1 MQFPIIPAPRF
12 RSIRTSA
19 VAVALALVA
28 AAGGARAQGVPNRD
42 DALEVRK
49 QFVSDLDTLQKK
61 FLALAEAI
69 PAEKYAWRPAPGVR
83 SIGEAFMHV
92 ASEFY
97 VYAPM
102 AYGAARSPVIPR
114 GQDSFKN
121 FEAKSTK
128 ADVVKHLNEGFA
140 YTKQTVQ
147 GVDAAAITGK
157 QKLFGGDRTIIE
169 TSFAMTDDL
178 HEHLGQ
184 LIAYARMNGVTPPW
198 SK

>member
-1 MQFPIIPAPRF
+1 MAI
-12 RSIRTSA
+12 A
-19 VAVALALVA
+19 VLALFIA
-28 AAGGARAQGVPNRD
+28 AQPARLSAQEAPNRD
-42 DALEVRK
+42 AAGEVRK
-49 QFVSDLDTLQKK
+49 QFLADLDTLQSK
-61 FLALAEAI
+61 FLALAQAF
-69 PAEKYAWRPAPGVR
+69 PAEKYSWRPAPGVR
-83 SIGEAFMHV
+83 SVGEAFMHV

-114 GQDSFKN
+114 GQDSFRN

-128 ADVVKHLNEGFA
+128 EDVLKHLKEGFA
-140 YTKQTVQ
+140 YTKQS
-147 GVDAAAITGK
+147 ITGLDVG
-157 QKLFGGDRTIIE
+157 QLTGSRKLFGGDHNIIE

-184 LIAYARMNGVTPPW
+184 LIAYARMNGVVPPW